1 MKKFPT
7 ASCVALLVTSIAS
20 AQAAETAIDTETGKN
35 NLQEVVVTASLA
47 PVQLQQTGNA
57 IHVISARDIE
67 ASGAAVVSDLLRNVP
82 GVAINR
88 SGPVGSTTQLRMR
101 GAEGNHVLVLVDGV
115 EVNDGAQADE
125 FNWAHMS
132 TTGIERIEV
141 VRGAQSALWG
151 SDAVAGVINI
161 ITRRTDEPL
170 QGQVFSE
177 AGSHGTNHSGFT
189 LGASSGTAHFNLSGS
204 HLSSDG
210 DNISRSGSED
220 DGYRNSTL
228 NLNAG
233 WRPLDNLG
241 LSLTARQTEGE
252 NEFDGIDDLVT
263 GLPEDGDHES
273 EFRQRF
279 VRAQADLSL
288 LDDRWQHRV
297 ALAVS
302 RHNNENY
309 TDGATTGSNATRKK
323 QYSYLTSFSW
333 DEQTQRLSLLLERE
347 TEDFR
352 QRGPILFGDPNQNQ
366 SRETDSVALEYRVV
380 LWDDLTLGASVRH
393 DDNSEFQN
401 AYTRRFD
408 ASYRIPESATRLR
421 ASWGTAVKNPT
432 FSERFGF
439 YTNFIG
445 NPDLRPEKSTSWD
458 MGVDQSLFDGR
469 LMLGLTYF
477 RARLENEINGFVY
490 DPVAF
495 AFTAENVDG
504 NSDRQGVELTFD
516 ASLTQTLSLKGS
528 YTYTDATEPNS
539 GGRDV
544 DELRR
549 PRHLGSTTLNW
560 QVAERLNI
568 VLNAQYNGHQDDQYF
583 PPWPQPSARVELD
596 DYTLVNLSAQYQA
609 SKSLTVYTRLENL
622 LDEDYEEVFGYESL
636 GFGAMVGVRYS
647 FNQ

>member
-1 MKKFPT
+1 M
-7 ASCVALLVTSIAS
+7 
-20 AQAAETAIDTETGKN
+20 
-35 NLQEVVVTASLA
+35 
-47 PVQLQQTGNA
+47 
-57 IHVISARDIE
+57 
-67 ASGAAVVSDLLRNVP
+67 
-82 GVAINR
+82 
-88 SGPVGSTTQLRMR
+88 
-101 GAEGNHVLVLVDGV
+101 
-115 EVNDGAQADE
+115 
-125 FNWAHMS
+125 
-132 TTGIERIEV
+132 

-161 ITRRTDEPL
+161 ITRQTEEPF
-170 QGQVFSE
+170 QAQVFSE
-177 AGSHGTNHSGFT
+177 GGSHGINHTGFT
-189 LGASSGTAHFNLSGS
+189 LGASVGTAHFNLSGS

-252 NEFDGIDDLVT
+252 NEFDGIDDLIT
-263 GLPEDGDHES
+263 GLPEDGDLES
-273 EFRQRF
+273 DFRQRF
-279 VRAQADLSL
+279 IRAQADLSL

-309 TDGATTGSNATRKK
+309 TDGESTGSNATRKK
-323 QYSYLTSFSW
+323 QYSYITSFSW
-333 DEQTQRLSLLLERE
+333 DEQAQRLSLLLERE